1 MQASLVTSLMLPL
14 ALGVIMFGLGL
25 GLSLDDFRR
34 VGRYPR
40 AVVVGLGLQIL
51 ILPWVAFGLALAFRL
66 PPELAVGLMLLAASP
81 GGATANI
88 YSHLARG
95 DVALNI
101 TLTAINS
108 ALCLLTLP
116 LILNLSLEHFLGAG
130 QYVPPPTRKIVEVAG
145 VILLPGIVGL
155 IVRSKAPVF
164 AGRAERPLRLLAVVV
179 LGLLIAAALAQSW
192 QVLVAYLAAVGAAC
206 LLFNLA
212 SLGAGYLAPRA
223 LHLPH
228 AQALA
233 ISLEIGIHNGTLA
246 IYIALGVL
254 ANGTIAVPA
263 AIYSVLMFFTAAVF
277 AWWATRGRRGEGVHE
292 AA

>member
-130 QYVPPPTRKIVEVAG
+130 QYVPPPTRKIVEVAV
-145 VILLPGIVGL
+145 VILLPVIVGM

-179 LGLLIAAALAQSW
+179 LGLLIAAALAQ
-192 QVLVAYLAAVGAAC
+192 
-206 LLFNLA
+206 
-212 SLGAGYLAPRA
+212 
-223 LHLPH
+223 
-228 AQALA
+228 
-233 ISLEIGIHNGTLA
+233 
-246 IYIALGVL
+246 
-254 ANGTIAVPA
+254 
-263 AIYSVLMFFTAAVF
+263 
-277 AWWATRGRRGEGVHE
+277 
-292 AA
+292 